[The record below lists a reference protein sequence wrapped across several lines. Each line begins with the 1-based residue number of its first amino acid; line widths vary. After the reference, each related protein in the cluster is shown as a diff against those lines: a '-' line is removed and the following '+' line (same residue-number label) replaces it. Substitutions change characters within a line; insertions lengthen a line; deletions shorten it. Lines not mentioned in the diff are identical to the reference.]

1 MSFIGD
7 ISSSKSINHVINN
20 SLSFFDTVSKIL
32 NMSVPSRKQREIAQR
47 HQLFLDIAK
56 DIIQVE
62 GCAALSMDRL
72 AEQGEYSRGTVY
84 QHFTCKEEV
93 LIQVCNSSLCY
104 LLTLFEKA
112 KEVQASHRDRMIA
125 VMVANNYFNYRQPH
139 CNKIIQYT
147 SDHSIM
153 DKVSEASLQK
163 HNELEAN
170 LLGVVGNIV
179 ADAIND
185 QDLTLPD
192 EMKPIELVY
201 GLWSLTLGSQLLQVA
216 DLPVPLEDLGISKP
230 QDTVARIAQL
240 TLDGLNWQPLYD
252 ARQHKELMAW
262 LKDTVFVGSD
272 DTAISVDAQ
281 N

>member
-1 MSFIGD
+1 MA
-7 ISSSKSINHVINN
+7 
-20 SLSFFDTVSKIL
+20 
-32 NMSVPSRKQREIAQR
+32 VPSRKQREIAQR

-56 DIIQVE
+56 DIIHAE

-104 LLTLFEKA
+104 LLTLFQRA
-112 KEVQASHRDRMIA
+112 KDVPASHRDRMIA
-125 VMVANNYFNYRQPH
+125 VIVANNYFNYRQPH

-153 DKVSEASLQK
+153 DKVSEESLQK

-170 LLGVVGNIV
+170 LLSIVGNIV
-179 ADAIND
+179 ADAISDN
-185 QDLTLPD
+185 DLTLPD
-192 EMKPIELVY
+192 NMKPIELVF
-201 GLWSLTLGSQLLQVA
+201 GLWSLTLGSQLLQAA

-230 QDTVARIAQL
+230 EETIARIAAL

-252 ARQHKELMAW
+252 AEQHQELMTW
-262 LKDTVFVGSD
+262 LKDTVFVGTDETTIS
-272 DTAISVDAQ
+272 DTAH